1 MKFRFGPLYFALTG
15 ISVMFLLSGC
25 LAGNQTTTP
34 PAEQEQI
41 QQHMQKIKAQIEQ
54 LQAEM
59 TRLQTAEAEAAK
71 TPEVA
76 PEPVAPPVPTDVS
89 LLFSATDRPE
99 PAPLYT
105 YILSA
110 SPAPPPNL
118 PGLLRDLGAGAPTA
132 ATGQIFVVPTTAEV
146 VVDQPLGHIYSSE
159 LAAQLLASLQLDPTA
174 VGPWLVTT
182 TDPLVAGKAPE
193 SLVIAQNLEEVSPFF
208 RDRILSLYR
217 GFSAD
222 RNPPEQRLTQLLWQ
236 LAQLSAASQ
245 SPGNLSIHLSGQAM
259 SLTWQP

>member
-1 MKFRFGPLYFALTG
+1 MKLLDLLRFALAG
-15 ISVMFLLSGC
+15 ASVIFLLSGC
-25 LAGNQTTTP
+25 LSEYQSSP
-34 PAEQEQI
+34 SPEEQQKI
-41 QQHMQKIKAQIEQ
+41 QQHMQQIKAQIEQ

-59 TRLQTAEAEAAK
+59 TRLQAAKEEAAK

-76 PEPVAPPVPTDVS
+76 PEPVAPPLPTDVS
-89 LLFSATDRPE
+89 LLFSATDKPE
-99 PAPLYT
+99 PSPLYT

-118 PGLLRDLGAGAPTA
+118 PGLLRDLGAGAPTD
-132 ATGQIFVVPTTAEV
+132 ATGQRFVVPTTAEV
-146 VVDQPLGHIYSSE
+146 VVDQPLGHIYSAE

-182 TDPLVAGKAPE
+182 TEPLVAGEAPE

-208 RDRILSLYR
+208 RDRILTLYR

-222 RNPPEQRLTQLLWQ
+222 QNPPEQNLKQLLWQ

-245 SPGNLSIHLSGQAM
+245 SPGNLSVHLSGQAM